1 MITTVTNEAEQVED
15 TAEPTPDSSSIDTS
29 QATSAVDTLLDR
41 AWDLRLSDTE
51 MALSYCEKA
60 LKDAQ
65 ALVYPAGVARSLYTK
80 SWLAVCCS
88 NPQEALVHAHAA
100 LPQFEALND
109 PRGTENT
116 LNALG
121 IIYSELGKLDQAL
134 KYFLARYHL
143 CEGRNDESEAEALQ
157 NLGYIYDY
165 LGNSADALA
174 YHLKS
179 WKVCT
184 ACGDRAVETELLN
197 NIGYSYY
204 RLGQYE
210 DALNHYRKGL
220 TLSKPDSNLYALIL
234 DNMALAFEKL
244 GDLQNALTHQQESL
258 TLREAQRD
266 KRGVSYSLDSL
277 GSIHKAL
284 GALDRAQG
292 CLEQSLVLKQE
303 LGDQKGEA
311 ETLLLLGRLLLDREQ
326 PARALSLQQRALG
339 AATQS
344 GTQDRLYEA
353 HKALAEAYKR
363 EGRLAEALFH
373 FERYSEV
380 KESVINEVSNQTL
393 SSLRVQ
399 FETEQAEKER
409 EIYRLKNV
417 ELAHANLE
425 LQALNDKAT
434 NLLAQLERQAKEDA
448 LTGLYNRRHA
458 DLRLR
463 EEFVRA
469 RRFEHPLSVALCDID
484 NFKKINDTFSHH
496 IGDEVLRVVARLF
509 QGHLREVDT
518 AARYGGEEFLLLL
531 PETPVEDAFTV
542 CGDLCRKVA
551 AYPWDTLA
559 HGLRVTLSIG
569 VSNDGRVADHEKL
582 TALADAKLYEAK
594 RGGKNQV
601 RY

>member
-1 MITTVTNEAEQVED
+1 MVTNEIEQVKD
-15 TAEPTPDSSSIDTS
+15 TAEPIPDSSNIDTS

-41 AWDLRLSDTE
+41 AWDLRLSDPE
-51 MALSYCEKA
+51 VALTHCEKA

-65 ALVYPAGVARSLYTK
+65 TLAYSAGVARSLYTK
-80 SWLAVCCS
+80 SWLAVCRS
-88 NPQEALVHAHAA
+88 NPQEALIHAHAA

-109 PRGTENT
+109 PQGTENT

-121 IIYSELGKLDQAL
+121 IIYSELGELDQAL

-143 CEGRNDESEAEALQ
+143 CEGRNDKSEAEALQ

-174 YHLKS
+174 YHFKS

-210 DALNHYRKGL
+210 DALNYYRRGL
-220 TLSKPDSNLYALIL
+220 ALSKPGSNLYALIL
-234 DNMALAFEKL
+234 DNMALALEKL
-244 GDLQNALTHQQESL
+244 GDLDNALERQRQSL
-258 TLREAQRD
+258 NLRKALDDR
-266 KRGVSYSLDSL
+266 RGISYSLDSL
-277 GSIHKAL
+277 GSIYKAL
-284 GALDRAQG
+284 GEDDQAQG
-292 CLEQSLVLKQE
+292 CLEQSLALKQE
-303 LGDQKGEA
+303 LDDQKGEA
-311 ETLLLLGRLLLDREQ
+311 ETLLLLGRFHLDREQ
-326 PARALSLQQRALG
+326 LDQALPLLQRALE

-344 GTQDRLYEA
+344 GAQDSIYEA
-353 HKALAEAYKR
+353 HKALARAFKR
-363 EGRLAEALFH
+363 SGRLAEALGH
-373 FERYSEV
+373 FERYYEV
-380 KESVINEVSNQTL
+380 KERVVNEVSSRTL

-417 ELAHANLE
+417 ELAHANAE
-425 LQALNDKAT
+425 LQTLNDKTA

-469 RRFEHPLSVALCDID
+469 RRFDHPLSVALCDID
-484 NFKKINDTFSHH
+484 NFKKINDTFSHQV
-496 IGDEVLRVVARLF
+496 GDEVLRVVARLF

-518 AARYGGEEFLLLL
+518 VARYGGEEFLLLL
-531 PETPVEDAFTV
+531 PETSVTGAFAV
-542 CGDLCRKVA
+542 CNDLCQKVA
-551 AYPWDTLA
+551 SYPWNML
-559 HGLRVTLSIG
+559 GPKLSVTLSIG
-569 VSNDGRVADHEKL
+569 VSSDGSVVNHEKL
-582 TALADAKLYEAK
+582 VALADAKLYEAK
-594 RGGKNQV
+594 RMGRNQV